1 MDVFSNNLIAVGRIS
16 GTHGIRGQLR
26 LHSYSGN
33 LESLQAAKQVLIRF
47 PAGATRQVTLK
58 KAVYHSGKFLLTLD
72 GFDTIE
78 KSQELT
84 GCELLLQRDQLP
96 APDADEYYWQ
106 DLLGLSVVTT
116 EGQELGTLKDI
127 LETGANDVYLVRNET
142 TRHEYLIP
150 AIASVISSVNLQT
163 GTMTITPLEG
173 LLDL

>member
-1 MDVFSNNLIAVGRIS
+1 MDVSDKNLIAVGRIS
-16 GTHGIRGQLR
+16 GTHGIRGQVR

-33 LESLQAAKQVLIRF
+33 IESLQAAKSVLLRS
-47 PAGATRQVTLK
+47 PAGNTRQAQLK
-58 KAVYHSGKFLLTLD
+58 RAAFHSGKFLLTLD

-84 GCELLLQRDQLP
+84 GYELFLQRDQLP

-127 LETGANDVYLVRNET
+127 LETGANDVYLVRNEI

-150 AIASVISSVNLQT
+150 AIGSVITSINLQT
-163 GTMTITPLEG
+163 RIMTITPLEG